1 MAQEHHGRGSR
12 KIVKTRIPGSLWWNI
27 YSCSYKW
34 LEQQNWNNG
43 YINRRANSEEG
54 KCPGVPPLDKEPI
67 QATNDF

>member
-12 KIVKTRIPGSLWWNI
+12 KTVKTGIPGGLWWN
-27 YSCSYKW
+27 SLSYKR

-43 YINRRANSEEG
+43 NINRRVNSEEG

-67 QATNDF
+67 QETNDF